1 MQILISDIRL
11 DPSTQV
17 RLKTDN
23 EVVTDYAEAMQRG
36 DKFPPVVVFFDGE
49 VYWLADGFHRV
60 YAAMSIDLTEIDAD
74 IRNGSKR
81 DALECALG
89 GNDKHGLRRTN
100 ADKRNAVRVM
110 LEDEEWSKLSNCQIA
125 AKCNVGEALVRKMR
139 PEICI
144 DNSFK
149 TISAELPTPETPR
162 QNWAETIQEVI
173 QQEQEKAER
182 RLAEE
187 RAGMEATIRERV
199 ASVEQHYKEQASRTI
214 AERVRMEA
222 DATERRL
229 AQQREEYEARLRE
242 AEARQQALQEPEPP
256 QVEVREVVPPEV
268 EEKLRAMASE
278 LEEIAEERETLQRKL
293 ASLQKAGKDLD
304 GIQKQIADCHKSYER
319 LKAKYDADDMRMQ
332 EGVALSNAVMEV
344 QDFLEERKG
353 RFERL
358 ARDGVLPWM
367 SAPKVADVGSLCIEI
382 GEMLIAATQ
391 VVSVGNPDKEG
402 VVYIDGRDGQP
413 VELQRRDE
421 RDESAGAGGDAGENL
436 CPPDRGQAELQGCV

>member
-1 MQILISDIRL
+1 MISISDIRL

-74 IRNGSKR
+74 IRHGSKR

-89 GNDKHGLRRTN
+89 ENDKHGLRRTN

-110 LEDEEWSKLSNCQIA
+110 LEDEEWSKLSNYQIA
-125 AKCNVGEALVRKMR
+125 AKCHVDETLVRKMR
-139 PEICI
+139 PQICI
-144 DNSFK
+144 DNTVK
-149 TISAELPTPETPR
+149 PHTTIQTIHQPTPT
-162 QNWAETIQEVI
+162 QNLEAIIAE
-173 QQEQEKAER
+173 

-187 RAGMEATIRERV
+187 RAGMEETIRERV
-199 ASVEQHYKEQASRTI
+199 ASVEQHYREQASRTI

-222 DATERRL
+222 DAAERRL
-229 AQQREEYEARLRE
+229 AQQREDYEAKLRE
-242 AEARQQALQEPEPP
+242 AEARQQASQEPQPP

-268 EEKLRAMASE
+268 EEKLRAMASK
-278 LEEIAEERETLQRKL
+278 LEEIAEERETLQKKL
-293 ASLQKAGKDLD
+293 ANLQKAGKDLD
-304 GIQKQIADCHKSYER
+304 GIQKQIAECHKSYER
-319 LKAKYDADDMRMQ
+319 LKAKYDADDRRMQ

-358 ARDGVLPWM
+358 AKNGILPWM

-382 GEMLIAATQ
+382 GEMLIAATK
-391 VVSVGNPDKEG
+391 VVSMGNPDKEG
-402 VVYIDGRDGQP
+402 VAYIDGENGQL
-413 VELQRRDE
+413 VELQ
-421 RDESAGAGGDAGENL
+421 
-436 CPPDRGQAELQGCV
+436 

>member
-1 MQILISDIRL
+1 MQISISDIRL

-60 YAAMSIDLTEIDAD
+60 YAAMSIELTEIEAD
-74 IRNGSKR
+74 IRHGSKR

-89 GNDKHGLRRTN
+89 ENDKHGLRRTN

-125 AKCNVGEALVRKMR
+125 AKCHVDETLVRKMR
-139 PEICI
+139 PQICI
-144 DNSFK
+144 DNSVK
-149 TISAELPTPETPR
+149 PISAELPTQETPR

-187 RAGMEATIRERV
+187 RAGMEATIQERV
-199 ASVEQHYKEQASRTI
+199 ASVEQHYKERMSQAI
-214 AERVRMEA
+214 AERVRMEN
-222 DATERRL
+222 DAAEQRL
-229 AQQREEYEARLRE
+229 ARQRQEYEAKLRE
-242 AEARQQALQEPEPP
+242 VEARQVHQEPKPSQPP

-278 LEEIAEERETLQRKL
+278 LEEIVAEREALQRKL
-293 ASLQKAGKDLD
+293 ESLQKAGKDLE
-304 GIQKQIADCHKSYER
+304 GIQKQIAASHKSYER
-319 LKAKYDADDMRMQ
+319 LKAKYDTDDRRMQ

-344 QDFLEERKG
+344 QDFLEARKG

-367 SAPKVADVGSLCIEI
+367 SVPKVTDVGSLCIEI
-382 GEMLIAATQ
+382 GEMLIAATK
-391 VVSVGNPDKEG
+391 VVSVGNPDREG
-402 VVYIDGRDGQP
+402 VSYIERENAGA
-413 VELQRRDE
+413 VEL
-421 RDESAGAGGDAGENL
+421 
-436 CPPDRGQAELQGCV
+436 

>member
-1 MQILISDIRL
+1 
-11 DPSTQV
+11 
-17 RLKTDN
+17 
-23 EVVTDYAEAMQRG
+23 
-36 DKFPPVVVFFDGE
+36 
-49 VYWLADGFHRV
+49 
-60 YAAMSIDLTEIDAD
+60 
-74 IRNGSKR
+74 
-81 DALECALG
+81 
-89 GNDKHGLRRTN
+89 
-100 ADKRNAVRVM
+100 
-110 LEDEEWSKLSNCQIA
+110 
-125 AKCNVGEALVRKMR
+125 
-139 PEICI
+139 
-144 DNSFK
+144 
-149 TISAELPTPETPR
+149 
-162 QNWAETIQEVI
+162 
-173 QQEQEKAER
+173 
-182 RLAEE
+182 
-187 RAGMEATIRERV
+187 MEATIRERV

-222 DATERRL
+222 DAAEQRL
-229 AQQREEYEARLRE
+229 ARQREEYEAKLRE
-242 AEARQQALQEPEPP
+242 AEARQQGLQELEHPR
-256 QVEVREVVPPEV
+256 VEVREVVPPEV

-278 LEEIAEERETLQRKL
+278 LEEIAEEREALQKKL
-293 ASLQKAGKDLD
+293 TSLQKAGKDLD
-304 GIQKQIADCHKSYER
+304 GIQKQIAECHKSYER
-319 LKAKYDADDMRMQ
+319 LKAKYDADDRRMQ

-358 ARDGVLPWM
+358 AKNGILPWM

>member
-1 MQILISDIRL
+1 MQISISDIRL

-60 YAAMSIDLTEIDAD
+60 YAAMSIDITEIDAD

-81 DALECALG
+81 DALKFALG
-89 GNDKHGLRRTN
+89 GNDTHGLRRTN

-110 LEDEEWSKLSNCQIA
+110 LEDEEWSQLSNCQIA
-125 AKCNVGEALVRKMR
+125 EMCHVHEKLVRRMR

-144 DNSFK
+144 DNSAK
-149 TISAELPTPETPR
+149 PNTTIQTIHQPTPT
-162 QNWAETIQEVI
+162 QNLEAIIAE
-173 QQEQEKAER
+173 

-187 RAGMEATIRERV
+187 RAGMEETIRERV
-199 ASVEQHYKEQASRTI
+199 ASVELHYKEQASRTI

-222 DATERRL
+222 DAAERRL
-229 AQQREEYEARLRE
+229 AQQREEYEARLKE
-242 AEARQQALQEPEPP
+242 AEARQQASQEPQPP
-256 QVEVREVVPPEV
+256 QVEVREVVPPGV

-304 GIQKQIADCHKSYER
+304 GIQKQIAECHKSYER

-332 EGVALSNAVMEV
+332 EGAALSNAVMEV
-344 QDFLEERKG
+344 QDFLEDRKG

-436 CPPDRGQAELQGCV
+436 CTPDRGQAELQRCV

>member
-1 MQILISDIRL
+1 MREMTYQFLPSLNLDEYEALRESIREKGVIESILVDEEGNIIDGHH
-11 DPSTQV
+11 
-17 RLKTDN
+17 RLKACEELGIECPKRALLGLSDEQKQDLSLDLNLHRRQLTK
-23 EVVTDYAEAMQRG
+23 EQKKELAGSLRERG
-36 DKFPPVVVFFDGE
+36 WTQERIGK
-49 VYWLADGFHRV
+49 
-60 YAAMSIDLTEIDAD
+60 
-74 IRNGSKR
+74 
-81 DALECALG
+81 ALG
-89 GNDKHGLRRTN
+89 VTQQTI
-100 ADKRNAVRVM
+100 
-110 LEDEEWSKLSNCQIA
+110 SNWLPLQ
-125 AKCNVGEALVRKMR
+125 KFVDHNS
-139 PEICI
+139 
-144 DNSFK
+144 DNSP
-149 TISAELPTPETPR
+149 SPSPTPT
-162 QNWAETIQEVI
+162 QNLEAIIAE
-173 QQEQEKAER
+173 

-222 DATERRL
+222 DAAEQRL
-229 AQQREEYEARLRE
+229 ARQREEYEAKLRE
-242 AEARQQALQEPEPP
+242 AEARQQGLQELEHPR
-256 QVEVREVVPPEV
+256 VEVREVVPPEV

-278 LEEIAEERETLQRKL
+278 LEEIAEEREALQKKL
-293 ASLQKAGKDLD
+293 TSLQKAGKDLD
-304 GIQKQIADCHKSYER
+304 GIQKQIAECHKSYER
-319 LKAKYDADDMRMQ
+319 LKAKYDADDRRMQ

-358 ARDGVLPWM
+358 AKNGILPWM

>member
-1 MQILISDIRL
+1 MISISDIRL

-74 IRNGSKR
+74 IQNGSKR
-81 DALECALG
+81 DALKFALG
-89 GNDKHGLRRTN
+89 GNDTHGLRRTN

-110 LEDEEWSKLSNCQIA
+110 LEDEEWSQLSNCQIA
-125 AKCNVGEALVRKMR
+125 KMCHVGEALVRKMR

-144 DNSFK
+144 DNSFR
-149 TISAELPTPETPR
+149 TIPAELPTTETPH
-162 QNWAETIQEVI
+162 QNWGETIQEVI

-187 RAGMEATIRERV
+187 RAEMEETIRERV
-199 ASVEQHYKEQASRTI
+199 ASVEQHYREQASRTI

-222 DATERRL
+222 AAAERRL

-242 AEARQQALQEPEPP
+242 AEARQQALQETEPP

-304 GIQKQIADCHKSYER
+304 GIQKQIAECHKSYER
-319 LKAKYDADDMRMQ
+319 LKAKYDADDRRMQ
-332 EGVALSNAVMEV
+332 EGAALSNAVTEV

-358 ARDGVLPWM
+358 AKNGILPWM
-367 SAPKVADVGSLCIEI
+367 SASKVADVGSLCIEI
-382 GEMLIAATQ
+382 GEMLIAATK
-391 VVSVGNPDKEG
+391 VVSIGNPDKEG
-402 VVYIDGRDGQP
+402 VAYIDGENGQL
-413 VELQRRDE
+413 VELQ
-421 RDESAGAGGDAGENL
+421 
-436 CPPDRGQAELQGCV
+436 

>member
-1 MQILISDIRL
+1 MQISISDIRL
-11 DPSTQV
+11 DGNTQA
-17 RLKTDN
+17 RAGMKT
-23 EVVTDYAEAMQRG
+23 ETISDYAEAMKQG
-36 DKFPPVVVFFDGE
+36 DQFPPVVVFNDGSN
-49 VYWLADGFHRV
+49 YWLADGFHRV
-60 YAAMSIDLTEIDAD
+60 YAARDIGLEEIDAEV
-74 IRNGSKR
+74 REGSIH
-81 DALECALG
+81 DARWFAVG
-89 GNDKHGLRRTN
+89 ANNRHGARPTN
-100 ADKRNAVRVM
+100 EDKRSAVQLA
-110 LEDEEWSKLSNCQIA
+110 LEDEKLSQLSDREIA
-125 AKCNVGEALVRKMR
+125 RQCHVSNGFVSRLRRDSSVYG
-139 PEICI
+139 
-144 DNSFK
+144 
-149 TISAELPTPETPR
+149 TQSAELPTQETPR

-187 RAGMEATIRERV
+187 RAGMEETIRERI
-199 ASVEQHYKEQASRTI
+199 ASVEQHYRERMSQAI
-214 AERVRMEA
+214 AERVRMEN
-222 DATERRL
+222 DAAEQRL
-229 AQQREEYEARLRE
+229 AQQREEYEAKFRE
-242 AEARQQALQEPEPP
+242 AEARQQASQEPQPP

-293 ASLQKAGKDLD
+293 ASLQKAGKDLN

-382 GEMLIAATQ
+382 GEMLIASTQ